1 MGGDRPSHA
10 AAAQRLPH
18 GGQDQLSV
26 GEVSCS
32 FRREFIVS
40 RGLRFA
46 RNDKRSPLVSPAS
59 GRYAGCTGIA
69 SHGSGASAS
78 VNQRK
83 SKTERAARRKGAVS
97 PTQAMIEPPPAPP
110 MPAPDSLG
118 PENVPSH
125 SANGDDETALAR
137 LADDGAPPPPPAE
150 IEPPPA
156 PVLSLEDR
164 VRRLEDALAVLQGQR
179 AAEPPVVAPP
189 PVPPPQAVFVP
200 SPPVPPP
207 PSPPSTAVL
216 VDVGKRFLGVA
227 SQVVPPAEHTGILW
241 LLWDTWAEARAIVR
255 MFVDPRYHLPW
266 SARVLPLVVLGAILT
281 SKYWIPGSSIPIVG
295 DWLLVKLVDLLLAFL
310 LFKWLGHEA
319 RRYRRT
325 SPDLPSSLRL

>member
-1 MGGDRPSHA
+1 M
-10 AAAQRLPH
+10 
-18 GGQDQLSV
+18 
-26 GEVSCS
+26 
-32 FRREFIVS
+32 
-40 RGLRFA
+40 
-46 RNDKRSPLVSPAS
+46 
-59 GRYAGCTGIA
+59 
-69 SHGSGASAS
+69 
-78 VNQRK
+78 
-83 SKTERAARRKGAVS
+83 S
-97 PTQAMIEPPPAPP
+97 PTHAMIEPPPAPP

-118 PENVPSH
+118 PENAPS
-125 SANGDDETALAR
+125 SSVNGDDETALAR
-137 LADDGAPPPPPAE
+137 LADDGAPSPPQTE

-156 PVLSLEDR
+156 PVLSLEER
-164 VRRLEDALAVLQGQR
+164 VHRLEEALALLQGQR
-179 AAEPPVVAPP
+179 AAEPQVIPPQAVPAPLP
-189 PVPPPQAVFVP
+189 EPPPQAVFAP

-216 VDVGKRFLGVA
+216 VEVGKRFLGAAAHVA
-227 SQVVPPAEHTGILW
+227 AHPERTGVWW
-241 LLWDTWAEARAIVR
+241 LLWDTWAEVRAIVR